1 MSLSVSPVSSV
12 SFRAQESVQPSAE
25 DILSRPGA
33 FAKPETTYTQ
43 PAKKKH
49 TFLKYVAGAL
59 ITAGVLAGALYGL
72 KRGFPNV
79 FKVTEDIS
87 KLEGGVLKKTQAY
100 ITTGVA
106 KGAEYVE
113 KCADKVVNYSTK
125 GWDKLKGLFK
135 STKPDA

>member
-1 MSLSVSPVSSV
+1 MSLSVNPVSSV
-12 SFRAQESVQPSAE
+12 SFRAQEAVQPSAE

-33 FAKPETTYTQ
+33 FAKPETTYSQ

-72 KRGFPNV
+72 KRGFPEV
-79 FKVTEDIS
+79 FKVTENIKDLKGFK
-87 KLEGGVLKKTQAY
+87 KLKAY
-100 ITTGVA
+100 ATTGIA

-113 KCADKVVNYSTK
+113 TGADKIVKYSTK

>member
-1 MSLSVSPVSSV
+1 MSLSVNPISNV
-12 SFRAQESVQPSAE
+12 SFRAQEAVQPSAE

-33 FAKPETTYTQ
+33 FTKPEPTYTQ

-72 KRGFPNV
+72 KKGFPEV
-79 FKVTEDIS
+79 FKVTENIKDLKGFE
-87 KLEGGVLKKTQAY
+87 KLKAY
-100 ITTGVA
+100 ATTGIA

-113 KCADKVVNYSTK
+113 KGADKVVEYSTK

-135 STKPDA
+135 GSKPDA

>member
-1 MSLSVSPVSSV
+1 MSLSVNPVSSV
-12 SFRAQESVQPSAE
+12 SFRAQDAVQQSVE

-33 FAKPETTYTQ
+33 FAKPETIHTQ

-49 TFLKYVAGAL
+49 TFLKYLAGTL
-59 ITAGVLAGALYGL
+59 ITIGVAAGALYGL
-72 KRGFPNV
+72 KRGFPDV

-113 KCADKVVNYSTK
+113 KGADKIVEYSVK

-135 STKPDA
+135 STKPDT